1 MMGRGRG
8 AYSPQPTMPPPT
20 SITLTKDQHLAFILE
35 CQGLGKRP
43 RRPGKADISA
53 LIDRLGYLQI
63 DTIQAVRRS
72 QYLVLWSRLGSYDVE
87 LLHQLAYKD
96 RALFE
101 GYSHMLSYIPMAH
114 FPLFWIRHL
123 EYRKKPHPWMERMV
137 KELKGLERDVL
148 CQIRE
153 RGAHT
158 SRGFSGLPDIPD
170 KYKGVTWA
178 WRPLRVALEHLWN
191 RGELLI
197 SDRDNFT
204 RVYDLTERV
213 LPFPPPES
221 APSEEERKRYIAR
234 TTLKA
239 WGLITERDLA
249 QYVLPRAL
257 YVKLSNSRI
266 REELLREMIDRGEVG
281 TAQMEG
287 MEETFYYLTDLK
299 PQLDAVLRRRK
310 PLPDFLTL
318 LSPFDNLI
326 CDRRRTKRVFG
337 VDYVLEAYKPPKQRL
352 RGYFAMP
359 ILWRGRLVGYIDPRL
374 ERKRGVIRVD
384 NAELEGGFKGDD
396 AFYSHLAKI
405 LRDFLAFH
413 GVERIE
419 VGRAKPPSLKRWLSE
434 FKDKM

>member
-1 MMGRGRG
+1 
-8 AYSPQPTMPPPT
+8 MPAPST

-43 RRPGKADISA
+43 RRPGKVDISA

-63 DTIQAVRRS
+63 DTIQAVSRS

-87 LLHQLAYKD
+87 LLHKLAYQD

-123 EYRKKPHPWMERMV
+123 EYRKKPHHWMERMV
-137 KELKGLERDVL
+137 KEIKGLEEEVFR
-148 CQIRE
+148 QIKKH
-153 RGAHT
+153 GARS
-158 SRGFSGLPDIPD
+158 SRTLKKSQDLP
-170 KYKGVTWA
+170 GHSWGGAWA
-178 WRPLRVALEHLWN
+178 WRPLRVALEHLWYL
-191 RGELLI
+191 GELAI
-197 SDRDNFT
+197 ADRENFM
-204 RVYDLTERV
+204 RIYDLTERV
-213 LPFPPPES
+213 LPFPPPENT
-221 APSEEERKRYIAR
+221 PSEDDRKRYIAR

-239 WGLITERDLA
+239 WGLITERDLP

-266 REELLREMIDRGEVG
+266 REELLREMIDQGEVD
-281 TAQMEG
+281 TAQVKG

-299 PQLDAVLRRRK
+299 PQLDAVLRRKK

-374 ERKRGVIRVD
+374 ERKRGVIRLD

-396 AFYSHLAKI
+396 TFYYHLAKI
-405 LRDFLAFH
+405 LRDFLGFH
-413 GVERIE
+413 GAERIE